1 MKFIEIVGNASTTAW
16 LGKRNLGHNVN
27 AVAYRGASV
36 NPHSEKTM
44 KLKPG
49 IVYKI
54 ELADEGQ
61 DFTQWYVKNRI
72 VIDCQPFQA
81 SIWVGTKVTSEPK
94 IGEQLNIVTRHA
106 GQRTL
111 DYPVREIIELRPEQ
125 AAEAE
130 EAFRAWLQEVESE

>member
-1 MKFIEIVGNASTTAW
+1 
-16 LGKRNLGHNVN
+16 
-27 AVAYRGASV
+27 
-36 NPHSEKTM
+36 M

-61 DFTQWYVKNRI
+61 DFTQWYVKNGI
-72 VIDCQPFQA
+72 VIDCQPFQGR
-81 SIWVGTKVTSEPK
+81 IWIGTKVPNNLA
-94 IGEQLNIVTRHA
+94 I
-106 GQRTL
+106 GQRPPIFTKSGMGRTL
-111 DYPVREIIELRPEQ
+111 NYPIREIIELRPEQ